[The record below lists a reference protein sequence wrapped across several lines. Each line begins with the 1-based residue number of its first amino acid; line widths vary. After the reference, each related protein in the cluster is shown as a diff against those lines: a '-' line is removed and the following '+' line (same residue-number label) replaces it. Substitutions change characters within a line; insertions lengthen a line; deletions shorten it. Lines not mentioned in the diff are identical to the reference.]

1 MQRCCRL
8 ASGGDNSTYLSS
20 RERRSVDRIFGY
32 YEFLDPADIRNGP
45 TAGGGALYDLG
56 SYTIS
61 ACNLIFKRAP
71 ARVVAAIDQDP
82 MFRIDRLSSAL
93 LDFGDQHAAI
103 TVSTQG
109 GTAAWGSHHQ
119 LSVLGE
125 KGWMRFQFPFAHA
138 RPTACQIELGDDTS
152 IGAFPTQIFKF
163 EAANQYLLEVER
175 FSKLLL
181 GESVPRWPIE
191 DSLDI
196 LRTIEAIFESARTGQ
211 WQALR

>member
-1 MQRCCRL
+1 
-8 ASGGDNSTYLSS
+8 
-20 RERRSVDRIFGY
+20 
-32 YEFLDPADIRNGP
+32 
-45 TAGGGALYDLG
+45 LYDLG

-61 ACNLIFKRAP
+61 ACNRIFKRAP
-71 ARVVAAIDQDP
+71 AGVVAAIDQDP
-82 MFRIDRLSSAL
+82 MLRIDRLSSAL

-109 GTAAWGSHHQ
+109 GTGAWGSHHQ

-125 KGWMRFQFPFAHA
+125 KGWMPFSVSVCTRASHRLPDRA
-138 RPTACQIELGDDTS
+138 WRCTS
-152 IGAFPTQIFKF
+152 VGAFPTQIFK
-163 EAANQYLLEVER
+163 AANQYLLEVER

-191 DSLDI
+191 DSLDT
-196 LRTIEAIFESARTGQ
+196 LRTIEAIFELAPTGQ

>member
-1 MQRCCRL
+1 
-8 ASGGDNSTYLSS
+8 
-20 RERRSVDRIFGY
+20 
-32 YEFLDPADIRNGP
+32 
-45 TAGGGALYDLG
+45 
-56 SYTIS
+56 
-61 ACNLIFKRAP
+61 
-71 ARVVAAIDQDP
+71 
-82 MFRIDRLSSAL
+82 
-93 LDFGDQHAAI
+93 
-103 TVSTQG
+103 
-109 GTAAWGSHHQ
+109 
-119 LSVLGE
+119 
-125 KGWMRFQFPFAHA
+125 MRFQFPFAHA